1 MSRWSLF
8 WRPLR
13 IWWLAL
19 QLAAGLWWDG
29 QAWTYPGGIT
39 AERQAQR
46 SRRRARW
53 LTGQFLS
60 LGSAFI
66 KLGQLLSARPDVLP
80 AELVEELAQ
89 LQDRVPAFPF
99 SVVQALLEQE
109 LGERCAEIIDLEPDP
124 LGAASLAQ
132 VHRASLRSGRQVVLK
147 VQRPGLERLFRLDLE
162 VLQQVAAA
170 VQRHPRW
177 GRGRDWVAIAKECRR
192 VLLRELD
199 FRLEAEHAARFRQQ
213 FLDDPGIR
221 IPAVVWEL
229 SARRVLCLDYV
240 PGIKITDRQALVEA
254 GINPAAVAE
263 KGAASYL
270 QQLVRYGFFHADPHP
285 GNLAVARDGALIYY
299 DFGMMGQLSGRL
311 RSRLGRMVRAA
322 AGRDAAALV
331 TELQA
336 AGVIASG
343 IDVGPVR
350 RLVRL
355 MLTEALTPP
364 FSANALNKLSG
375 DLYALV
381 YGQPFRLPP
390 ELIFVM
396 RALST
401 FEGVG
406 RSLDPG
412 FSLVAIARP
421 YLLPL
426 MTSSGG
432 AGSDLLGELS
442 RQAAEVGSRALGI
455 PRRLDESLA
464 RIEQGDLQ
472 VQIRAGE
479 TDRLLRRLAL
489 AQQSAG
495 QSMLLAGL
503 AVAAALLAA
512 SSRPALVA
520 LPLLLGA
527 PVSFSWLKLQARLRR
542 DGRLDQLPGIA
553 AMPQAPA
560 GVRTASPLPAE
571 PGAVA
576 DQADP

>member
-1 MSRWSLF
+1 MGPDGGSLG
-8 WRPLR
+8 PLAR
-13 IWWLAL
+13 IWRWQRIWRLAL
-19 QLAAGLWWDG
+19 GLMLGLWWNSRR
-29 QAWTYPGGIT
+29 WTYPGGFSPDRL
-39 AERQAQR
+39 AARQ
-46 SRRRARW
+46 RRPARW
-53 LTGQFLS
+53 LTGPFLE

-66 KLGQLLSARPDVLP
+66 KVGQLLSARPDVLP
-80 AELVEELAQ
+80 AAVVEELAH
-89 LQDRVPAFPF
+89 LQDRVPAFAF
-99 SVVQALLEQE
+99 AVVQQRLEAE
-109 LGERCAEIIDLEPDP
+109 LGERCGEIIDLEEQP
-124 LGAASLAQ
+124 LGSASLAQ

-170 VQRHPRW
+170 VQSHPRW
-177 GRGRDWVAIAKECRR
+177 GRGRDWVAIARECRR

-213 FLDDPGIR
+213 FFDDNGIR

-229 SARRVLCLDYV
+229 SSRRVLCLDYV
-240 PGIKITDRQALVEA
+240 PGIKITDREAIVAA
-254 GINPAAVAE
+254 GINPASVAE

-270 QQLVRYGFFHADPHP
+270 QQLVRFGFFHADPHP
-285 GNLAVARDGALIYY
+285 GNLAVAPDGALIYY
-299 DFGMMGQLSGRL
+299 DFGMMGQLSERL

-322 AGRDAAALV
+322 AARDAGALV
-331 TELQA
+331 QELQA
-336 AGVIASG
+336 AGVISA
-343 IDVGPVR
+343 DADPGPVR

-364 FSANALNKLSG
+364 FSADMLTRISG
-375 DLYALV
+375 DLYDLV
-381 YGQPFRLPP
+381 YGQPFRLPA

-412 FSLVAIARP
+412 FSLVSIARP

-426 MTSSGG
+426 MTASG
-432 AGSDLLGELS
+432 AGPNDLINELS

-489 AQQSAG
+489 AQHSASQSF
-495 QSMLLAGL
+495 LLGGL

-512 SSRPALVA
+512 SSRPALTAV
-520 LPLLLGA
+520 PLLLGL
-527 PVSFSWLKLQARLRR
+527 PVGLGWLKTQARLRR
-542 DGRLDQLPGIA
+542 DGRIDQLAGPGGR
-553 AMPQAPA
+553 PQE
-560 GVRTASPLPAE
+560 GT
-571 PGAVA
+571 
-576 DQADP
+576 

>member
-1 MSRWSLF
+1 VRSASRV
-8 WRPLR
+8 LR
-13 IWWLAL
+13 IWSAVL
-19 QLAAGLWWDG
+19 QLLLWLWLD
-29 QAWTYPGGIT
+29 ARSWSYPGGAT
-39 AERQAQR
+39 QERRAARQ
-46 SRRRARW
+46 RRRARW
-53 LTGQFLS
+53 LTAELLE

-80 AELVEELAQ
+80 ASWVEELSR
-89 LQDRVPAFPF
+89 LQDSVPAFSF
-99 SVVQALLEQE
+99 QTAQALLEQE
-109 LGERCAEIIDLEPDP
+109 LGERCAEIIDLDPDP

-147 VQRPGLERLFRLDLE
+147 IQRPGLERLFRLDLE
-162 VLQQVAAA
+162 VMQQVAA
-170 VQRHPRW
+170 VLQRHPSW
-177 GRGRDWVAIAKECRR
+177 GVGRDWVSIAQECRR

-229 SARRVLCLDYV
+229 TTRRVLCLDYV
-240 PGIKITDRQALVEA
+240 PGIKITDREAILEA
-254 GINPAAVAE
+254 GIDPAAVAE

-270 QQLVRYGFFHADPHP
+270 QQLVRFGFFHADPHP

-299 DFGMMGQLSGRL
+299 DFGMVGSLSQRL
-311 RSRLGRMVRAA
+311 RSRLGRMVTAA
-322 AGRDAAALV
+322 AARDAGGLV

-336 AGVIASG
+336 AGVIAPD
-343 IDVGPVR
+343 IDPGPVR
-350 RLVRL
+350 RLVRV

-364 FSANALNKLSG
+364 FSPNVIEKLSG
-375 DLYALV
+375 DLYELV

-406 RSLDPG
+406 RSLDPS

-426 MTSSGG
+426 MSASGNG
-432 AGSDLLGELS
+432 PNDLFNQLG
-442 RQAAEVGSRALGI
+442 RQAVEVGSRALGL
-455 PRRLDESLA
+455 PQRLEDSLS

-479 TDRLLRRLAL
+479 TDRLLRRVAL
-489 AQQSAG
+489 SQQSAG
-495 QSMLLAGL
+495 QAMLLGAL
-503 AVAAALLAA
+503 LVSAALLAA
-512 SSRPALVA
+512 STRPVLTAVPIVLS
-520 LPLLLGA
+520 A
-527 PVSFSWLKLQARLRR
+527 PVGLSWLKLQARLRR
-542 DGRLDQLPGIA
+542 DGRIDRLSA
-553 AMPQAPA
+553 
-560 GVRTASPLPAE
+560 
-571 PGAVA
+571 
-576 DQADP
+576 

>member
-1 MSRWSLF
+1 MQALARLGRS
-8 WRPLR
+8 LR
-13 IWWLAL
+13 IWRLAL
-19 QLAAGLWWDG
+19 SLLGGLWWDSRR
-29 QAWTYPGGIT
+29 WSYPGGYT
-39 AERQAQR
+39 PERRAGRQR
-46 SRRRARW
+46 RQARW
-53 LTGQFLS
+53 LTAQFLE

-66 KLGQLLSARPDVLP
+66 KVGQLLSARPDVLP
-80 AELVEELAQ
+80 ADVVEELAH

-99 SVVQALLEQE
+99 DVVQSLLEQE
-109 LGERCAEIIDLEPDP
+109 LGERRAEIIDLEVTP
-124 LGAASLAQ
+124 LGSASLAQ

-147 VQRPGLERLFRLDLE
+147 VQRPGLETLFRLDLE

-177 GRGRDWVAIAKECRR
+177 GAGRDWVGIAKECRR

-199 FRLEAEHAARFRQQ
+199 FRQEAEHAARFRQQ
-213 FLDDPGIR
+213 FYDDKAIR

-229 SARRVLCLDYV
+229 SSRRVLCLDYV
-240 PGIKITDRQALVEA
+240 PGIKINDRQALLKV
-254 GINPAAVAE
+254 GIDPAAVAE

-270 QQLVRYGFFHADPHP
+270 QQLVRFGFFHADPHP
-285 GNLAVARDGALIYY
+285 GNLAVAPDGALIYY
-299 DFGMMGQLSGRL
+299 DFGMMGQISERL

-322 AGRDAAALV
+322 ASRDATALV
-331 TELQA
+331 EELQQ
-336 AGVIASG
+336 AGVIATG
-343 IDVGPVR
+343 IDTGPVR

-355 MLTEALTPP
+355 MLNEALTPP
-364 FSANALNKLSG
+364 FSANALEKLSG
-375 DLYALV
+375 DLYDLV

-412 FSLVAIARP
+412 FSLVSIARP

-426 MTSSGG
+426 MTASGQG
-432 AGSDLLGELS
+432 PNDLFNEIT
-442 RQAAEVGSRALGI
+442 RQAADVGSRALGI
-455 PRRLDESLA
+455 PRRLDESLS

-472 VQIRAGE
+472 LQIRAGE

-495 QSMLLAGL
+495 QAFLLGGL

-512 SSRPALVA
+512 SSRPVLTVVPAVLG
-520 LPLLLGA
+520 LPVGLG
-527 PVSFSWLKLQARLRR
+527 WLKLQARLKR
-542 DGRLDQLPGIA
+542 DGRLDQLPGS
-553 AMPQAPA
+553 AP
-560 GVRTASPLPAE
+560 
-571 PGAVA
+571 
-576 DQADP
+576 

>member
-1 MSRWSLF
+1 MAPSSWLVRLRRS
-8 WRPLR
+8 LR

-19 QLAAGLWWDG
+19 RLVFGLWWDG
-29 QAWTYPGGIT
+29 RRWSYAGGFSPEKQAD
-39 AERQAQR
+39 RQ
-46 SRRRARW
+46 RRTARW
-53 LTGQFLS
+53 LTAEFLA

-66 KLGQLLSARPDVLP
+66 QLGQLLSARPAVLP
-80 AELVEELAQ
+80 ADVVEELAH
-89 LQDRVPAFPF
+89 LQDQVPAFPF
-99 SVVQALLEQE
+99 AVVQAILEEE
-109 LGERCAEIIDLEPDP
+109 LGDRCPEIIDIEELP
-124 LGAASLAQ
+124 LGSASLAQ
-132 VHRASLRSGRQVVLK
+132 VHRASLRSGRQVVFK

-177 GRGRDWVAIAKECRR
+177 GQGRDWVGIAKECRR

-213 FLDDPGIR
+213 FLDDQGIR
-221 IPAVVWEL
+221 IPAVIWEL
-229 SARRVLCLDYV
+229 SSRRVLCLDFV
-240 PGIKITDRQALVEA
+240 PGIKITDRPALLQA
-254 GINPAAVAE
+254 GINPSEVAE

-270 QQLVRYGFFHADPHP
+270 QQLVRFGFFHADPHP
-285 GNLAVARDGALIYY
+285 GNLAVAADGALIYY
-299 DFGMMGQLSGRL
+299 DFGMMGQISERL
-311 RSRLGRMVRAA
+311 RSRIGRMVRAA

-331 TELQA
+331 EELQQ
-336 AGVIASG
+336 AGVIATG
-343 IDVGPVR
+343 IDTGPVR

-355 MLTEALTPP
+355 MLNEALTPP
-364 FSANALNKLSG
+364 FSSNVLGKLSA
-375 DLYALV
+375 DLYDLV

-412 FSLVAIARP
+412 FSLMAIARP

-426 MTSSGG
+426 MTASGNG
-432 AGSDLLGELS
+432 PNDLFNEIS

-489 AQQSAG
+489 AQQTSG
-495 QSMLLAGL
+495 QAFLLGGL
-503 AVAAALLAA
+503 SVAASLLAA
-512 SSRPALVA
+512 SSRPVFTVVPVLLA
-520 LPLLLGA
+520 LPVGLG
-527 PVSFSWLKLQARLRR
+527 WLKMQARLKR
-542 DGRLDQLPGIA
+542 DGRLDQMPG
-553 AMPQAPA
+553 MK
-560 GVRTASPLPAE
+560 G
-571 PGAVA
+571 
-576 DQADP
+576 D

>member
-1 MSRWSLF
+1 MAAFTLPGGGLARLG
-8 WRPLR
+8 RPLR
-13 IWWLAL
+13 IWRLAL
-19 QLAAGLWWDG
+19 QLLLGLWWDSRR
-29 QAWTYPGGIT
+29 WTYRGGWT
-39 AERQAQR
+39 AERAASRQ
-46 SRRRARW
+46 RRRARW
-53 LTGQFLS
+53 LTAQFLE

-66 KLGQLLSARPDVLP
+66 KVGQLLSARPDVLP
-80 AELVEELAQ
+80 ADVVEELAH

-99 SVVQALLEQE
+99 AVVESILEQE
-109 LGERCAEIIDLEPDP
+109 LGERRAEIIDIEVDP
-124 LGAASLAQ
+124 LGSASLAQ
-132 VHRASLRSGRQVVLK
+132 VHRASLRSGRQVVFK

-170 VQRHPRW
+170 VQRHPVW
-177 GRGRDWVAIAKECRR
+177 GRGRDWVGIAKECRR

-213 FLDDPGIR
+213 FLDDPLIR

-229 SARRVLCLDYV
+229 SSRRVLCLDYV
-240 PGIKITDRQALVEA
+240 PGIKITDRPALLAA
-254 GINPAAVAE
+254 GVNPSAVAE

-270 QQLVRYGFFHADPHP
+270 QQLVRFGFFHADPHP
-285 GNLAVARDGALIYY
+285 GNLAVAADGALIYY
-299 DFGMMGQLSGRL
+299 DFGMMGQISERL
-311 RSRLGRMVRAA
+311 RSRLGRMVCAA
-322 AGRDAAALV
+322 ASRDASALV
-331 TELQA
+331 EELQQ
-336 AGVIASG
+336 AGVIATG
-343 IDVGPVR
+343 IDPGPVR

-364 FSANALNKLSG
+364 FDTSVLDRLSG
-375 DLYALV
+375 DLYDLV

-406 RSLDPG
+406 RSLDPA

-426 MTSSGG
+426 MTAGG
-432 AGSDLLGELS
+432 TGPNDLFNELT
-442 RQAAEVGSRALGI
+442 RQAADVGSRALGI
-455 PRRLDESLA
+455 PRRLDESLS

-495 QSMLLAGL
+495 QSFLLGALG
-503 AVAAALLAA
+503 VAAALLAA
-512 SSRPALVA
+512 GPRPVYTVV
-520 LPLLLGA
+520 PLLLGL
-527 PVSFSWLKLQARLRR
+527 PVGWGWLRVQGRLRR
-542 DGRLDQLPGIA
+542 DGRIDQIA
-553 AMPQAPA
+553 GPS
-560 GVRTASPLPAE
+560 T
-571 PGAVA
+571 
-576 DQADP
+576 

>member
-1 MSRWSLF
+1 MILL
-8 WRPLR
+8 RPLR

-19 QLAAGLWWDG
+19 ALLLGLWWDG
-29 QAWTYPGGIT
+29 QAWSYVGGVT
-39 AERQAQR
+39 PERQR
-46 SRRRARW
+46 SRQRRRARG
-53 LTGQFLS
+53 LTQAFLG

-80 AELVEELAQ
+80 AELVEELAT

-99 SVVQALLEQE
+99 AVVQDLLEQE
-109 LGERCAEIIDLEPDP
+109 LGERCAEIIDLESEP
-124 LGAASLAQ
+124 LGSASLAQ

-147 VQRPGLERLFRLDLE
+147 VQRPGLERTFRLDLE

-177 GRGRDWVAIAKECRR
+177 GRGRDWIGIAQECRR

-229 SARRVLCLDYV
+229 STRRVLCLDYV
-240 PGIKITDRQALVEA
+240 PGIKITDRQALIEA
-254 GINPAAVAE
+254 GIVPAAVAE

-270 QQLVRYGFFHADPHP
+270 QQLVRFGFFHADPHP
-285 GNLAVARDGALIYY
+285 GNLAVAADGALIYY
-299 DFGMMGQLSGRL
+299 DFGMMGQLSSRLRGRL
-311 RSRLGRMVRAA
+311 GSMVRAA
-322 AGRDAAALV
+322 AARDASGLV
-331 TELQA
+331 TELQQ
-336 AGVIASG
+336 AGVIAPG
-343 IDVGPVR
+343 VDPGPVR
-350 RLVRL
+350 RLVRV
-355 MLTEALTPP
+355 MLEEALTPP
-364 FSANALNKLSG
+364 FSANVLERLSG
-375 DLYALV
+375 DLYDLV

-406 RSLDPG
+406 RSLDSG

-426 MTSSGG
+426 MTSSGSGGG
-432 AGSDLLGELS
+432 ANDLFNEIS

-455 PRRLDESLA
+455 PKRLDDSLA

-489 AQQSAG
+489 AQQAAG

-503 AVAAALLAA
+503 AVAASLLAVSA
-512 SSRPALVA
+512 RPALVII
-520 LPLLLGA
+520 PLLASL
-527 PVSFSWLKLQARLRR
+527 PVGLSWIKLQGRLKR
-542 DGRLDQLPGIA
+542 DGRIDQLPTS
-553 AMPQAPA
+553 
-560 GVRTASPLPAE
+560 R
-571 PGAVA
+571 
-576 DQADP
+576 

>member
-1 MSRWSLF
+1 MVGNLAVL
-8 WRPLR
+8 RPLR
-13 IWWLAL
+13 IWWVAVAL
-19 QLAAGLWWDG
+19 MVGLWWDG
-29 QAWTYPGGIT
+29 QAWTYPGGVSP
-39 AERQAQR
+39 ERQAR
-46 SRRRARW
+46 RRTRRARW
-53 LTGQFLS
+53 ITRQFLA

-80 AELVEELAQ
+80 AELVEELAR
-89 LQDRVPAFPF
+89 LQDQVPAFGF
-99 SVVQALLEQE
+99 DVVQGLLEQE
-109 LGERCAEIIDLEPDP
+109 LGDRCAEIVDLEEPP

-147 VQRPGLERLFRLDLE
+147 VQRPGLERVFRADLE
-162 VLQQVAAA
+162 VLQQLAAV

-177 GRGRDWVAIAKECRR
+177 GRGRDWVGIAQECRR

-221 IPAVVWEL
+221 VPGVIWEL
-229 SARRVLCLDYV
+229 SSRRVLCLDYL
-240 PGIKITDRQALVEA
+240 PGIKITDRPALIEA
-254 GINPAAVAE
+254 GINPALVAE

-270 QQLVRYGFFHADPHP
+270 QQLVRFGFFHADPHP
-285 GNLAVARDGALIYY
+285 GNLAVAADGALIYY
-299 DFGMMGQLSGRL
+299 DFGMMGQLSSRLRGRL
-311 RSRLGRMVRAA
+311 GAMVRAA
-322 AGRDAAALV
+322 ASRDASGLV
-331 TELQA
+331 EELQA
-336 AGVIASG
+336 AGVIAPG
-343 IDVGPVR
+343 VELGPVR
-350 RLVRL
+350 RLVRV
-355 MLTEALTPP
+355 MLNEALTPP
-364 FSANALNKLSG
+364 FSSNVLEKLSG
-375 DLYALV
+375 DLYDLV

-432 AGSDLLGELS
+432 GANDLLNELS

-455 PRRLDESLA
+455 PKRLDESLA

-479 TDRLLRRLAL
+479 TDRLLRRMAIS
-489 AQQSAG
+489 QQSAG
-495 QSMLLAGL
+495 QSVLLGAL
-503 AVAAALLAA
+503 AVASALLAA

-520 LPLLLGA
+520 IPLVATLPVGLG
-527 PVSFSWLKLQARLRR
+527 WLKLQAKLNR
-542 DGRLDQLPGIA
+542 DGRLDQ
-553 AMPQAPA
+553 
-560 GVRTASPLPAE
+560 V
-571 PGAVA
+571 GA
-576 DQADP
+576 QKP

>member
-1 MSRWSLF
+1 MILL
-8 WRPLR
+8 RPLR

-19 QLAAGLWWDG
+19 ALLLGLWWDG
-29 QAWTYPGGIT
+29 QAWSYVGGVT
-39 AERQAQR
+39 PERQR
-46 SRRRARW
+46 SRQRRRARW
-53 LTGQFLS
+53 LTQAFLG

-80 AELVEELAQ
+80 AELVEELAT
-89 LQDRVPAFPF
+89 LQDRVPAFPLA
-99 SVVQALLEQE
+99 VVQDLLEQE
-109 LGERCAEIIDLEPDP
+109 LGERCAEIIDLESEP
-124 LGAASLAQ
+124 LGSASLAQ
-132 VHRASLRSGRQVVLK
+132 VHRASLRSGRQVVFK
-147 VQRPGLERLFRLDLE
+147 VQRPGLERTFRLDLE
-162 VLQQVAAA
+162 VMQQVAAA

-177 GRGRDWVAIAKECRR
+177 GRGRDWIGIAQECRR

-229 SARRVLCLDYV
+229 STRRVLCLDYV
-240 PGIKITDRQALVEA
+240 PGIKITDRQALIEA
-254 GINPAAVAE
+254 GIVPAAVAE

-270 QQLVRYGFFHADPHP
+270 QQLVRFGFFHADPHP
-285 GNLAVARDGALIYY
+285 GNLAVAADGALIYY
-299 DFGMMGQLSGRL
+299 DFGMMGQLSSRLRGRL
-311 RSRLGRMVRAA
+311 GSMVRAA
-322 AGRDAAALV
+322 AGRDAAGLV
-331 TELQA
+331 KELQQ
-336 AGVIASG
+336 AGVIAPG
-343 IDVGPVR
+343 VDPGPVR
-350 RLVRL
+350 RLVRV
-355 MLTEALTPP
+355 MLEEALTPP
-364 FSANALNKLSG
+364 FSANVLERLSG
-375 DLYALV
+375 DLYDLV

-406 RSLDPG
+406 RSLDSG

-432 AGSDLLGELS
+432 SGSGVGGGANDLFNEIS

-455 PRRLDESLA
+455 PKRLDDSLA
-464 RIEQGDLQ
+464 RIEHGDLQ

-489 AQQSAG
+489 AQQAAG

-503 AVAAALLAA
+503 AVAAALLAVSA
-512 SSRPALVA
+512 RPALVII
-520 LPLLLGA
+520 PLLASL
-527 PVSFSWLKLQARLRR
+527 PVGLSWIKLQGRLKR
-542 DGRLDQLPGIA
+542 DGRIDQLPGV
-553 AMPQAPA
+553 
-560 GVRTASPLPAE
+560 G
-571 PGAVA
+571 
-576 DQADP
+576 

>member
-1 MSRWSLF
+1 M
-8 WRPLR
+8 R

-19 QLAAGLWWDG
+19 RLSAGLWWDG
-29 QAWTYPGGIT
+29 KGWTYPGGPT
-39 AERQAQR
+39 PERR
-46 SRRRARW
+46 SRRARRRARW
-53 LTGQFLS
+53 LTREFLA

-80 AELVEELAQ
+80 PELVEELAS
-89 LQDRVPAFPF
+89 LQDQVPAFPF
-99 SVVQALLEQE
+99 AVVQALLEEE
-109 LGERCAEIIDLEPDP
+109 LGERCAEIIDLEELP
-124 LGAASLAQ
+124 LGSASLAQ

-162 VLQQVAAA
+162 VLQQLAAV

-177 GRGRDWVAIAKECRR
+177 GRGRDWVGIAQECRR

-229 SARRVLCLDYV
+229 SSRRVLCLDYV
-240 PGIKITDRQALVEA
+240 PGIKINDRDALLAA
-254 GINPAAVAE
+254 GIVPAAVAE

-270 QQLVRYGFFHADPHP
+270 QQLVRFGFFHADPHP
-285 GNLAVARDGALIYY
+285 GNLAVAPDGTLIYY

-322 AGRDAAALV
+322 AARDASTLV
-331 TELQA
+331 KELQA
-336 AGVIASG
+336 SGVIAPEA
-343 IDVGPVR
+343 DPGPVR
-350 RLVRL
+350 RLVRV
-355 MLTEALTPP
+355 MLNDALTPP
-364 FSANALNKLSG
+364 FSANVLQKLSG
-375 DLYALV
+375 DLYDLV
-381 YGQPFRLPP
+381 YGQPFRVPP

-426 MTSSGG
+426 MTSSGNG
-432 AGSDLLGELS
+432 GGDLLGELS

-455 PRRLDESLA
+455 PRRLDDSLA

-503 AVAAALLAA
+503 AVAASLLAT
-512 SSRPALVA
+512 SRQPALVVIPA
-520 LPLLLGA
+520 VASLPVGLG
-527 PVSFSWLKLQARLRR
+527 WLKLQSRLSR

-553 AMPQAPA
+553 
-560 GVRTASPLPAE
+560 TSTT
-571 PGAVA
+571 
-576 DQADP
+576 DPD